1 MFKASP
7 FKLKMF
13 ATCPLQYKFTYID
26 YLDKEYKKPKPYLT
40 MGAHVHN
47 ALHDFYEKLKPEERT
62 WENLEKLLRNRWREN
77 RKGFVDKEDEKKWG
91 MKALQM
97 LKSYA
102 LKNDLKKTP
111 AMLED
116 YYDME
121 IDEDLKVLGRIDRI
135 DEEKEGY
142 HVIDYKTGKI
152 DEDDNSNLQLIV
164 YAMIMAHNMKVPVYK
179 ASYLYLQTNTWKS
192 INITEED
199 YQKSIAEIKKQVAK
213 IKAEKKF
220 APKKNKNCKSCDY
233 LEICPIKSSLT

>member
-1 MFKASP
+1 
-7 FKLKMF
+7 MF
-13 ATCPLQYKFTYID
+13 ATCPLQYKFNYID
-26 YLDKEYKKPKPYLT
+26 FLDKEYKKPKPYLT

-62 WENLEKLLRNRWREN
+62 WENLEKLLRKRWREN
-77 RKGFVDKEDEKKWG
+77 RKGFADKEDEKKWG

-97 LKSYA
+97 LKMYS

-121 IDEDLKVLGRIDRI
+121 IDEELKVLGRIDRI

-192 INITEED
+192 INITEDD
-199 YQKSIAEIKKQVAK
+199 YEKSIAEIKKQVEK
-213 IKAEKKF
+213 IKAEKEF